1 METDLDSVKKMNC
14 SSTHIS
20 EELVMNRVLAEIV
33 EARTEQIAL
42 NFVSEVRKLKH
53 YKLLEFDEVYKRG
66 KDFLDAF
73 LASIRRN
80 EIGPFLSFM
89 SNISSERSLQGYKLD
104 ETLTAFKVLEENVW
118 TSVIQDAPNQDV
130 PGLLKIANQVL
141 GVGKDQLARV
151 YLHLRIKTENKL
163 KRAYRKLKN
172 TQAQLI
178 HSEKMASL
186 GQLVAGVAHELNN
199 PINFIYSNLD
209 HLQDYINRMKRV
221 LQIYSITIPS
231 NKTEVELLENAKKE
245 VELDYI
251 LEDLD
256 KLIQAFYDGAERTK
270 DLLWNLRNF
279 SRSDDREP
287 HEVDVH
293 KCIENSLALL
303 AHIYKHRVILH
314 RNYGNIPTIMA
325 YASHLNQVFMNL
337 LANAGEA
344 IQGKGDVWI
353 TTYSQGDNVITT
365 IKDNGKGIPKK
376 FINKIFDPFFTT
388 KVRGEGMGLGLS
400 ISYSIIEKHKGKI
413 EVESHEGMGTTFTIK
428 LPINAS
434 RVKEKRL

>member
-1 METDLDSVKKMNC
+1 MRTRADVVRKMNRD
-14 SSTHIS
+14 SKNI
-20 EELVMNRVLAEIV
+20 LGDLIMNQLLADIV
-33 EARTEQIAL
+33 ETRSEQIAL
-42 NFVSEVRKLKH
+42 NFVNEVRKLKH
-53 YKLLEFDEVYKRG
+53 YKLLEVDEVYKRG
-66 KDFLDAF
+66 KAFLNAF
-73 LASIRRN
+73 LASIRAN
-80 EIGPFLSFM
+80 EIAPFLSYM
-89 SNISSERSLQGYKLD
+89 SKISGERSLQGYELD

-118 TSVIQDAPNQDV
+118 NSVMQDAPGQDV
-130 PGLLKIANQVL
+130 PKLLKIANLVL

-151 YLHLRIKTENKL
+151 YLNLRIKAESKL
-163 KRAYRKLKN
+163 KRAYKRLRN

-209 HLQDYINRMKRV
+209 HLQDYINRLKQV
-221 LQIYSITIPS
+221 LQIYSKTIPS
-231 NKTEVELLENAKKE
+231 NKTELELLDRTKKE
-245 VELDYI
+245 VELDFI

-270 DLLWNLRNF
+270 NLVWNLRNF
-279 SRSDDREP
+279 SHNDEGEP
-287 HEVDVH
+287 HEVDVIE
-293 KCIENSLALL
+293 CIENSLTLL
-303 AHIYKHRVILH
+303 AHIYKHRVTLH
-314 RNYGNIPTIMA
+314 RDYNNIPKIIG

-344 IQGKGDVWI
+344 IQGKGDVWL
-353 TTYSQGDNVITT
+353 SAHLNEDKVIIS

-376 FINKIFDPFFTT
+376 FINRIFDPFFTT
-388 KVRGEGMGLGLS
+388 KTRGEGIGLGLS

-413 EVESHEGMGTTFTIK
+413 WVESQEGMGTTFTIQ

-434 RVKEKRL
+434 GVKYRKL